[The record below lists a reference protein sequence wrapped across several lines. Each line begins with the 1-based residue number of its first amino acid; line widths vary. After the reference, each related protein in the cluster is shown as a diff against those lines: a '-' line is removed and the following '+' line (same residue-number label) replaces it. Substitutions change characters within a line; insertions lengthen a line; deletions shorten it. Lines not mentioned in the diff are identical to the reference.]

1 MKKCGTLYLIKN
13 SHKCFFL
20 CLSFSFFILRAL
32 LRSYG
37 QYVLAIVESHNL
49 PFYFKTKDTFQ
60 CGYRERIRREEKV
73 LLPNEAGL
81 HQERG
86 QGDLG
91 QAIDEAWGGGLGGM
105 IATQGRQ
112 PSPQHVVQT

>member
-1 MKKCGTLYLIKN
+1 MVHFILLKIVIN
-13 SHKCFFL
+13 VFFL
-20 CLSFSFFILRAL
+20 CLSLSFFILRAL
-32 LRSYG
+32 LRSNG

-49 PFYFKTKDTFQ
+49 PFYFKTKDSFQ
-60 CGYRERIRREEKV
+60 CGSRERIRREEKV

-91 QAIDEAWGGGLGGM
+91 QAAQLIHSIIG
-105 IATQGRQ
+105 
-112 PSPQHVVQT
+112 